1 MTGTLAIR
9 FFETSAGRNQPRAF
23 LEGLPAGDRACIMAD
38 VLRVAE
44 MGRAAPASVKP
55 ITGRSG
61 LLEIRTRGFRT
72 FLVIGPGAVM
82 GLLHA
87 CRKQDQWHGIE
98 MAVARMRKLRT

>member
-1 MTGTLAIR
+1 MPVTLAIR
-9 FFETSAGRNQPRAF
+9 FFETSAGRSQPREF
-23 LEGLPAGDRACIMAD
+23 LEALHAGDRACIMAD

-44 MGRAAPASVKP
+44 MGRAAPVSVKS

-72 FLVIGPGAVM
+72 FFVVGPGAAMWV
-82 GLLHA
+82 LHV

-98 MAVARMRKLRT
+98 MSVARMRKLRT